1 MQSKILSSINFIKT
15 ITKMKKENKTVR
27 AINIVLLG
35 AIVFISLT
43 GCLAGR
49 FGVNGELTTPTDT
62 IRFSDRPKA
71 SVTISV
77 E

>member
-1 MQSKILSSINFIKT
+1 
-15 ITKMKKENKTVR
+15 MKKENKTVR

-35 AIVFISLT
+35 AIVFISLS
-43 GCLAGR
+43 GCLTGR
-49 FGVNGELTTPTDT
+49 FGVSGELTTSTDT
-62 IRFSDRPKA
+62 IRFSDKPKA